1 MRLYLIRCKD
11 KKLIPYSDILSIKN
25 NLPRKRAFLRDILH
39 FLVFTR
45 SAYKRKGRK
54 LSVYDLF
61 YKVFVNANIIVQLG
75 MKGCN

>member
-25 NLPRKRAFLRDILH
+25 NLPRKCAFLRDILYFH
-39 FLVFTR
+39 VFTR

-61 YKVFVNANIIVQLG
+61 YKVFVNANIIVEFR
-75 MKGCN
+75 MESRN